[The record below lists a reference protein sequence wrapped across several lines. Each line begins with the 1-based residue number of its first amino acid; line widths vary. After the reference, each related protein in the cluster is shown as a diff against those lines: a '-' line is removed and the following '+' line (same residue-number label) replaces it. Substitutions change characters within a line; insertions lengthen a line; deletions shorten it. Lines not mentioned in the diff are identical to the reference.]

1 MRKYLVPVT
10 ALILLLF
17 PFLATAIER
26 PFYITLLTRILILGL
41 AASSLNL
48 ILGYGGLVSF
58 GHAAFFGVGGYV
70 VGILAMNGIHSA
82 WVSWP
87 AALVVTTLLGLI
99 IGAISLRTRNV
110 YFIMITLA
118 FAQMLFFLFTSLRVW
133 GGQDGISF
141 VRSTLGL
148 GLDLADNITFYY
160 VVLAALTVT
169 LLLLHRIIH
178 ARFGHALQS
187 IKSNEMRM
195 AAIGYPVY
203 GLTLTAF
210 TISATLAGLAGVLNA
225 NLNTFISPA
234 SLSWPL
240 SGQFMMMVIL
250 GGVGQFWGGVI
261 GAALFILLETVLASY
276 TIYWQFGLG
285 AILLFLV
292 VRPFAGGFQKGK
304 KLNVPQNPPNVLHT
318 LLMLLKVLR

>member
-1 MRKYLVPVT
+1 LIEGVFVRKFVIP
-10 ALILLLF
+10 LIVLLLLLF
-17 PFLATAIER
+17 PFVATALER

-58 GHAAFFGVGGYV
+58 GHAAFFGLGGYV
-70 VGILAMNGIHSA
+70 VGILSLHELHSA
-82 WVSWP
+82 WISWP
-87 AALVVTTLLGLI
+87 LAVIVTALMGLI

-133 GGQDGISF
+133 GGQDGIRF
-141 VRSTLGL
+141 DRSTVGL
-148 GLDLADNITFYY
+148 GLDLSDNNTFYY
-160 VVLAALTVT
+160 LVLAMLIIGLFFLYR
-169 LLLLHRIIH
+169 LLH

-187 IKSNEMRM
+187 IKSNESRM

-203 GLTLTAF
+203 SINLVAF
-210 TISATLAGLAGVLNA
+210 TLAAGLAGLAGVLNA
-225 NLNTFISPA
+225 NLNTFISPS

-240 SGQFMMMVIL
+240 SGQLMMMVIL
-250 GGVGQFWGGVI
+250 GGVGHFWAGVI
-261 GAALFILLETVLASY
+261 GAAIFILLETVLASY

-285 AILLFLV
+285 AILLFV
-292 VRPFAGGFQKGK
+292 V
-304 KLNVPQNPPNVLHT
+304 
-318 LLMLLKVLR
+318 LKVLR

>member
-1 MRKYLVPVT
+1 MRKF
-10 ALILLLF
+10 LILFIALLLIVF
-17 PFLATAIER
+17 PLIANALER
-26 PFYITLLTRILILGL
+26 PFYITLVSRLLILGL
-41 AASSLNL
+41 AASSLNF

-58 GHAAFFGVGGYV
+58 GHAAFFGMGGYV
-70 VGILAMNGIHSA
+70 IGILALNGIATA
-82 WVSWP
+82 WISWP
-87 AALVVTTLLGLI
+87 LAVMVTALVGLC

-141 VRSTLGL
+141 ARSTVGL
-148 GLDLADNITFYY
+148 GIDLEHGITFYY
-160 VVLAALTVT
+160 VILLMLGLS
-169 LLLLHRIIH
+169 LLLLHRVVH

-187 IKSNEMRM
+187 IKMNETRM

-203 GLTLTAF
+203 RLTLTAF
-210 TISATLAGLAGVLNA
+210 TLSAALAGLAGVLNA
-225 NLNTFISPA
+225 NLNTFISPS

-240 SGQFMMMVIL
+240 SGQLLMMVIL

-261 GAALFILLETVLASY
+261 GAAVFILLETLLESY

-285 AILLFLV
+285 AILLV
-292 VRPFAGGFQKGK
+292 V
-304 KLNVPQNPPNVLHT
+304 VLT
-318 LLMLLKVLR
+318 VLR